1 MKVYTIAPSCNIQLL
16 KNEKTLIKLKAS
28 KLKAN
33 RMQVKMLA
41 IESFTFGLIDNNF
54 KKSKKK
60 ETALNRRLNSK

>member
-1 MKVYTIAPSCNIQLL
+1 MNCTNTAPSCNFQLL
-16 KNEKTLIKLKAS
+16 KNEKTLIKLKTS

-33 RMQVKMLA
+33 RMQVKTLA